1 MTILLFSFSIALAAA
16 VLLAYFQH
24 YRMFKRG
31 GLLPDVG
38 KIKKQVQEIETAHAI
53 THDLNVRQ
61 ELHVRELS
69 DKYKL
74 IFEHSI
80 VGLSFYTPD
89 GWLIDANEMMR
100 EICHFDSAD
109 GDEFFSR
116 VNLFD
121 IQPFNEILDKNNIE
135 DYWAC
140 SLSIIPE
147 RNMHVY
153 LEINLSPVYDAS
165 HNLVYISVSA
175 RDVSGERELYM
186 QEIKN
191 DKELKRTNKAIEQ
204 YEMELR
210 YMMDAC
216 EMQAWRISLE
226 KNTIEFY
233 QGLSSITKTFT
244 LQQLPH
250 IFVDQ
255 DDAFVKALYNPSTA
269 FLEPLFYIGLM
280 HPVVTGKKTE
290 KQWIQI
296 NSIPEYDENGQL
308 KGAFGIWRNI
318 NQLMRKQEQLK
329 QETERANA
337 SGQLKSVFLAN
348 MTHEIRTPLNAIVGF
363 ADVLP
368 LMSSKEEKQELIRVI
383 MNNCDML
390 LRLINDILAVSSL
403 ESDGIKVEP
412 KEVDFAQLF
421 DELCETLKTR
431 VQDCVPAAGQEAGK
445 SGVEFIKDNPYPSLT
460 VNVDGGRLQQV
471 LTNFMTNSVKYT
483 HQGHIKLGYRKE
495 VREGKNGLYLY
506 CEDTG
511 DGIAKENQEKI
522 FERFYKVN
530 DFIQGTGLGLAICK
544 AIADASNGDIGVESE
559 GQGKGTT
566 FWIWVPVNESF

>member
-1 MTILLFSFSIALAAA
+1 MTILLISFTIALAAA
-16 VLLAYFQH
+16 VLLAYIQR
-24 YRMFKRG
+24 YRLHMRG
-31 GLLPDVG
+31 GLLPNVSQ
-38 KIKKQVQEIETAHAI
+38 INKQVKAIETNHTI
-53 THDLNVRQ
+53 THDLNVQQ

-89 GWLIDANEMMR
+89 GWLIDANEIMR
-100 EICHFDSAD
+100 EICHFDSED

-116 VNLFD
+116 MNLFD
-121 IQPFNEILDKNNIE
+121 MAPFNEILDKNNVE

-147 RNMHVY
+147 RNMHIY

-165 HNLVYISVSA
+165 HNLIYISVSA
-175 RDVSGERELYM
+175 RDVSSEREMYM
-186 QEIKN
+186 QQVQN
-191 DKELKRTNKAIEQ
+191 DKELKRANKAIEQ

-226 KNTIEFY
+226 RNTIEFY
-233 QGLSSITKTFT
+233 QGLSSIAKTLT
-244 LQQLPH
+244 LQELPK
-250 IFVDQ
+250 IFVNQ
-255 DDAFVKALYNPSTA
+255 DDALVKS
-269 FLEPLFYIGLM
+269 LEHPEKVLNHSQFYTGPIL
-280 HPVVTGKKTE
+280 PVITGKNTE
-290 KQWIQI
+290 NQWVQI
-296 NSIPEYDENGQL
+296 NSIPEYDENGIL
-308 KGAFGIWRNI
+308 KGAFGVWRNI
-318 NQLMRKQEQLK
+318 SQLMQKQEQLR

-368 LMSSKEEKQELIRVI
+368 IMNTPEEKKELIHVI

-390 LRLINDILAVSSL
+390 LRLINDILAVSTL
-403 ESDGIKVEP
+403 DTGGITVEP
-412 KEVDFAQLF
+412 KHIDFAVLF
-421 DELCETLKTR
+421 NETCETLQTR
-431 VQDCVPAAGQEAGK
+431 VQEP
-445 SGVEFIKDNPYPSLT
+445 GVEFMKDNPYPSLT

-471 LTNFMTNSVKYT
+471 LTNFVTNAVKYT

-495 VREGKNGLYLY
+495 EREGKNGLYLY

-511 DGIAKENQEKI
+511 EGIAKENQDKI

-530 DFIQGTGLGLAICK
+530 DYIQGTGLGLAICK
-544 AIADASNGDIGVESE
+544 AIADACHGTIGMDSE
-559 GQGKGTT
+559 GQGCGST
-566 FWIWVPVNESF
+566 FWMWIPLNE

>member
-1 MTILLFSFSIALAAA
+1 MTILLISFAIALAAA

-24 YRMFKRG
+24 FRMFKRG

-38 KIKKQVQEIETAHAI
+38 KIKKQVQQIETAHAI
-53 THDLNVRQ
+53 THDLNIRQ

-69 DKYKL
+69 DKYRL

-89 GWLIDANEMMR
+89 GWLIDANEIMR

-153 LEINLSPVYDAS
+153 LEISLSPVYDAN
-165 HNLVYISVSA
+165 HNLVYISVA
-175 RDVSGERELYM
+175 TRDVSAERELYM

-191 DKELKRTNKAIEQ
+191 DKELKRANKAIEQ

-233 QGLSSITKTFT
+233 QGLSNIVKSFT

-250 IFVDQ
+250 LFVDQ
-255 DDAFVKALYNPSTA
+255 NVDFVKSLSNLSTVLA
-269 FLEPLFYIGLM
+269 EPQLYIGLM
-280 HPVVTGKKTE
+280 HPVVSGKKKD

-318 NQLMRKQEQLK
+318 NQLMQKQEQLK

-368 LMSSKEEKQELIRVI
+368 MMNNQEEKQEMIRVI

-403 ESDGIKVEP
+403 ESDGINVEP
-412 KEVDFAQLF
+412 KEVDFAQMF

-431 VQDCVPAAGQEAGK
+431 VQEYVPGNGK
-445 SGVEFIKDNPYPSLT
+445 KDKSSVEFIKDNPYPSLT

-471 LTNFMTNSVKYT
+471 LTNFVTNSVKYT
-483 HQGHIKLGYRKE
+483 HEGHIKVGYRKE
-495 VREGKNGLYLY
+495 QRDGKDGLYLY

-511 DGIAKENQEKI
+511 EGIAKENQEKI
-522 FERFYKVN
+522 FDRFYKVN

-544 AIADASNGDIGVESE
+544 AIADASNGAIGVESE
-559 GQGKGTT
+559 GHGKGTT
-566 FWIWVPVNESF
+566 FWMWVPVNG